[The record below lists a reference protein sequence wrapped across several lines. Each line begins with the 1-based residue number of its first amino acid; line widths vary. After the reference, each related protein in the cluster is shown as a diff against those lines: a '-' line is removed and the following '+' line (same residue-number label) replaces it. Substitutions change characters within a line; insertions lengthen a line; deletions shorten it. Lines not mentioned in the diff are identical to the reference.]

1 MTNHS
6 IKNRTAQ
13 VVTAALLAVALLA
26 SLLWGIVA
34 TQRSGTFS
42 DGTHWGRQLG
52 VVSEPEFLA
61 SETAVIAPQQRIILG
76 QDPINGFGVRSIPAL
91 RNVERQYG
99 LDFLET
105 GEVEPIAIATSPDGS
120 SFYALT
126 TGGRLLGYELADE
139 APVRALFATD
149 GTGETANPRHVAVS
163 ADGARVFVG
172 RGAGIEVFDALT
184 GVKLESFPE
193 LGPSV
198 SVNTVTGAII
208 VGAGAGRV
216 ELRDPTL
223 RETLAILTV
232 DPSEENLVFDV
243 SNGGSF
249 VVVRTS
255 WGTGAVLDAN
265 TLRRAPGFDGVGRS
279 ATSVAELGEGD
290 PVLVLT
296 EGEQAGER
304 GGELRAFERGGKQ
317 VTSIPVGQQAETLLV
332 GSGATDTYLF
342 GSSHVVKVNFEAKR
356 PAIMIPIAVLAAL
369 FALALA
375 ATVTASRWLPPLRAA
390 QARSDAA
397 RAAKWASEAEQLRER
412 EAAAVA
418 ERERIEREKSE
429 QEHQEKLVAIQEWQR
444 AYAEANGGEEPPAGF
459 VPIPV
464 SEPAVASNRTNT
476 MAILSLIF
484 GFGGGLLGIVFGHI
498 ALSQIKR
505 SGESGRGLAIAGT
518 TLGYIGTAVLI
529 GYLIYVLVVLGSLG
543 VFS

>member
-6 IKNRTAQ
+6 IKSRTAQ

-26 SLLWGIVA
+26 TLLWGMIA

-42 DGTHWGRQLG
+42 DGTHWGRHLG
-52 VVSEPEFLA
+52 VVSESKFLA
-61 SETAVIAPQQRIILG
+61 NDTAIIAPQQRIILG

-91 RNVERQYG
+91 RDVEQQYG
-99 LDFLET
+99 LDSLET
-105 GEVEPIAIATSPDGS
+105 GEIEPAAIATSPDGS
-120 SFYALT
+120 MFYALT
-126 TGGRLLGYELADE
+126 SGGRLLGYELADE
-139 APVRALFATD
+139 PPVRALFATD
-149 GTGETANPRHVAVS
+149 GTGETESPRYVAVS
-163 ADGARVFVG
+163 ADGGRVFVG
-172 RGAGIEVFDALT
+172 RGTGIEVFDARS
-184 GVKLESFPE
+184 GAKLDSLPE

-198 SVNTVTGAII
+198 SVNTATGAVI
-208 VGAGAGRV
+208 VGAGAGLV

-232 DPSEENLVFDV
+232 DPSEEDLVFDV

-249 VVVRTS
+249 VVVRTP
-255 WGTGAVLDAN
+255 WGTGAVLDAS

-279 ATSVAELGEGD
+279 ATSVAELGKGD

-296 EGEQAGER
+296 EGER
-304 GGELRAFERGGKQ
+304 GGELRAFERGGEQ
-317 VTSIPVGQQAETLLV
+317 VTSIPVGQHSETLLV
-332 GSGATDTYLF
+332 GNGATDTYLF
-342 GSSHVVKVNFEAKR
+342 GGSEVVKVNFEAKR
-356 PAIMIPIAVLAAL
+356 LAIMIPIAVLSAV

-375 ATVTASRWLPPLRAA
+375 ATVTAGRWLPRLRAA

-412 EAAAVA
+412 EATAVA
-418 ERERIEREKSE
+418 ERERIESERRE

-464 SEPAVASNRTNT
+464 SAPTAAANRTNT

-505 SGESGRGLAIAGT
+505 SGEGGRGLAIAGT
-518 TLGYIGTAVLI
+518 TLGYIGTAALI